1 MKGDLIMIPDNT
13 ILGSVFISESVD
25 IDASNDDAKRS
36 TGFCN
41 LVQES
46 AGDNSGIGVSFI
58 TFDTNLQDFDVQ
70 NRNHRYY
77 SADNIWECIQ
87 SEKIQSLLRTG
98 GWFGEFDHPAPER
111 ADEKL
116 SPQRIQNVPPK
127 YRAFKIMS
135 PHLEGNVLKAKIQ
148 SAQGTVG
155 EGFAKEVLA
164 GWIPQFSARAIASMI
179 SKNGKPY
186 VQVRRLITY
195 DAPWYPSH
203 EIAHA
208 TSAPEVRSKAFTES
222 VHETINNAKDRING
236 ILIPLKDILTDIGKT
251 DINVQTVMESFDIGM
266 ESLVGVSDNHKQAII
281 KDDMNTIYC
290 NINPDTAKKV
300 DDFFASF

>member
-1 MKGDLIMIPDNT
+1 MIKDDT
-13 ILGSVFISESVD
+13 ILGCVYLSESVD
-25 IDASNDDAKRS
+25 VDASIDDVKKS

-46 AGDNSGIGVSFI
+46 AGSDSGVNVFYI
-58 TFDTNLQDFDVQ
+58 TFDTNLQDFDVK
-70 NRNHRYY
+70 NRNRRYY

-127 YRAFKIMS
+127 YRAFKIMK

-148 SAQGTVG
+148 SAQGGVG
-155 EGFAKEVLA
+155 ESFAKEVLA

-179 SKNGKPY
+179 SKDGKPY

-208 TSAPEVRSKAFTES
+208 TSSPEVSTKTFTES
-222 VHETINNAKDRING
+222 VHDVMENAKERING
-236 ILIPLKDILTDIGKT
+236 VLIPLKDILTDIGKK
-251 DINVQTVMESFDIGM
+251 DITVQTVMESFDLGM
-266 ESLVGVSDNHKQAII
+266 DSLVGISNNHRQAII

-300 DDFFASF
+300 DEFFASF